1 MALIVYDLALQML
14 RHIKPI
20 IDKVARHDRNLADHM
35 QRSAQQSFLN
45 LAEAS
50 SARGRNEVAKF
61 RLHPG
66 GSEGAE
72 DRNSPTHSARPGK
85 PGRRWRQP
93 WPGATSPRRR
103 RGSRTRTW
111 TAWAGCSGA

>member
-45 LAEAS
+45 LAEAR

-61 RLHPG
+61 TNALCEAREARAAVAVAISWGYVTTQEAQLADADLDRMG
-66 GSEGAE
+66 GMLWGL
-72 DRNSPTHSARPGK
+72 THQKRA
-85 PGRRWRQP
+85 
-93 WPGATSPRRR
+93 
-103 RGSRTRTW
+103 
-111 TAWAGCSGA
+111 

>member
-45 LAEAS
+45 IAETR
-50 SARGRNEVAKF
+50 SARGRNETAKF
-61 RLHPG
+61 TNALCEAREARAAVEAAIVWGYATTQEARLADADLDRMG
-66 GSEGAE
+66 GMLWGLTHRKGA
-72 DRNSPTHSARPGK
+72 
-85 PGRRWRQP
+85 
-93 WPGATSPRRR
+93 
-103 RGSRTRTW
+103 
-111 TAWAGCSGA
+111 